1 MSDRWLTMWNFV
13 LHTFAWQYVSALR
26 LLSTRHRTLKD
37 NFWKLPPIAMCMWR
51 PVSSPT
57 QDQLICDYRWL
68 NWTGMTYTFART
80 IICTIQKLH
89 AQHKIYCTLSTMK
102 TNYVWAAQDAKLK
115 GKNRSACYTVQ
126 NFAAQDNIKDVGSLS
141 CKTEPLDRTCETQPP
156 IYSTVWCVFFL
167 CVCFFVFFSSLPY
180 LIVRFSCTTAEGG
193 GFLLCGYIIFFW
205 AVFLLGKVLSWKSIA
220 SHRIACIEPITI
232 VIVRKTLTND
242 QQIPHTSQVIPQ
254 QWKTVRK

>member
-1 MSDRWLTMWNFV
+1 MWNFV
-13 LHTFAWQYVSALR
+13 LHTFAWEYVSALR

-37 NFWKLPPIAMCMWR
+37 TFWKLSPIATCRWK

-89 AQHKIYCTLSTMK
+89 AKRKIYCTLSTMK

-115 GKNRSACYTVQ
+115 GNLVMAKNRSACYTVQ

-141 CKTEPLDRTCETQPP
+141 CKTEPLDRTCETQPL
-156 IYSTVWCVFFL
+156 IYSTVWCVFL
-167 CVCFFVFFSSLPY
+167 FFWCVFFLFFFSHSLPY
-180 LIVRFSCTTAEGG
+180 LIVRFSCTTVDGG
-193 GFLLCGYIIFFW
+193 LYCVVILYFFGRFFFW
-205 AVFLLGKVLSWKSIA
+205 KSA
-220 SHRIACIEPITI
+220 
-232 VIVRKTLTND
+232 
-242 QQIPHTSQVIPQ
+242 
-254 QWKTVRK
+254 